1 MRPWEKLLEDTL
13 NSDSAFISRH
23 LLKTQNGYHSHDF
36 VELIYIAKGTGTH
49 NVNGKVYDVSEGDI
63 FLINYD
69 TKHSLTAKSD
79 SLLLYNCIFTP
90 SYFDHTL
97 NGSRNFFDITDRFLI
112 GDLYANFST
121 DYIFVSARGSEANH
135 VQNIY
140 ERLFHEFNTKQ
151 LGYRDIMRGYII
163 ELLVIICRL
172 NLNVDS
178 ERTKKMLEIIEHINV
193 HYMEKLCA
201 EDLAIIAGFSV
212 SHFKRVF
219 KSLTGKTLN
228 LYIQT
233 IRIHEACKLLKDK
246 NINVKQVAEAVGY
259 SDMKHFYSVFKR
271 ITGKL
276 PKDFR

>member
-1 MRPWEKLLEDTL
+1 MPQWENILNVL
-13 NSDSAFISRH
+13 NSDSAFVSHH
-23 LLKTQNGYHSHDF
+23 LITAGMNYHSHDF
-36 VELIYIAKGTGTH
+36 VEIVYVAKGTGIH
-49 NVNGKVYDVSEGDI
+49 LVNEKKYNVSEGDI

-69 TKHSLTAKSD
+69 TKHAFAAQNG
-79 SLLLYNCIFTP
+79 SLLLYNCMFTP

-193 HYMEKLCA
+193 HYMEKLCD

-212 SHFKRVF
+212 SHFRRVF

>member
-1 MRPWEKLLEDTL
+1 MPQWENILNVL
-13 NSDSAFISRH
+13 NSNSAFVSHHLIRNRIS
-23 LLKTQNGYHSHDF
+23 YHSHDF
-36 VELIYIAKGTGTH
+36 VEIVYVAKGTGIH
-49 NVNGKVYDVSEGDI
+49 LINEEKYNVSEGDI

-69 TKHSLTAKSD
+69 TKHAFAAQNG

-178 ERTKKMLEIIEHINV
+178 ERTQKMLEIIEHINI
-193 HYMEKLCA
+193 HYMEKLCV

-212 SHFKRVF
+212 SHFRRVF

-246 NINVKQVAEAVGY
+246 NINVEQVAEAVGY

>member
-1 MRPWEKLLEDTL
+1 MPQWENILNVL
-13 NSDSAFISRH
+13 NSDSAFVSHH
-23 LLKTQNGYHSHDF
+23 LITAGMSYHSHDF
-36 VELIYIAKGTGTH
+36 VEIVYVAKGTGIH
-49 NVNGKVYDVSEGDI
+49 LVNEKKYNVSEGDI

-69 TKHSLTAKSD
+69 TKHAFAAQNGA
-79 SLLLYNCIFTP
+79 LLLYNCIFTP

-121 DYIFVSARGSEANH
+121 DYIYASARGSEANH

-172 NLNVDS
+172 NLNVYS
-178 ERTKKMLEIIEHINV
+178 ERTQKMLEIIEHINV

-201 EDLAIIAGFSV
+201 EDLAVIAGFSV
-212 SHFKRVF
+212 SHFRRVF

-246 NINVKQVAEAVGY
+246 DINVEQAAEAVGY
-259 SDMKHFYSVFKR
+259 SDMKHFYSIFKR

>member
-1 MRPWEKLLEDTL
+1 MPQWENILNVL
-13 NSDSAFISRH
+13 NSDSAFVSHH
-23 LLKTQNGYHSHDF
+23 LITAGMSYHSHDF
-36 VELIYIAKGTGTH
+36 VEIVYVAKGTGIH
-49 NVNGKVYDVSEGDI
+49 LVNEKKYNVSEGDI

-69 TKHSLTAKSD
+69 TKHAFAAQNG
-79 SLLLYNCIFTP
+79 SLLLYNCMFTP

-212 SHFKRVF
+212 SHFRRVF

-246 NINVKQVAEAVGY
+246 NINVEQVAEAVGY

>member
-1 MRPWEKLLEDTL
+1 MPQWENILNVL
-13 NSDSAFISRH
+13 NSDSAFVSHH
-23 LLKTQNGYHSHDF
+23 LITAGMSYHSHDF
-36 VELIYIAKGTGTH
+36 VEIVYVAKGTGIH
-49 NVNGKVYDVSEGDI
+49 LVNEKKYNVSEGDI

-69 TKHSLTAKSD
+69 TKHAFAAQNG
-79 SLLLYNCIFTP
+79 SLLLYNCMFTP

-212 SHFKRVF
+212 SHFRRVF

-228 LYIQT
+228 LYTQT

-246 NINVKQVAEAVGY
+246 NINVEQVAEAVGY

>member
-1 MRPWEKLLEDTL
+1 MPQWENILNVL
-13 NSDSAFISRH
+13 NSNSAFVSHH
-23 LLKTQNGYHSHDF
+23 LITAGTVYHSHDF
-36 VELIYIAKGTGTH
+36 VEIAYVAKGTGIH
-49 NVNGKVYDVSEGDI
+49 YVNGKVYDVSEGDI

-69 TKHSLTAKSD
+69 TKHAFAAQNGE
-79 SLLLYNCIFTP
+79 LLLYNCIFTP

-121 DYIFVSARGSEANH
+121 DYIYASARGSEANH

-178 ERTKKMLEIIEHINV
+178 ERTKKILEIIEHINI

-212 SHFKRVF
+212 SHFRRVF

-233 IRIHEACKLLKDK
+233 IRIHEACKLLIDK
-246 NINVKQVAEAVGY
+246 NINVEQVAEAVGY

>member
-1 MRPWEKLLEDTL
+1 MPQWENILNVL
-13 NSDSAFISRH
+13 NSDSAFVSHH
-23 LLKTQNGYHSHDF
+23 LITAGMSYHSHDF
-36 VELIYIAKGTGTH
+36 VEIVYVAKGTGIH
-49 NVNGKVYDVSEGDI
+49 LVNEKKYNVSEGDI

-69 TKHSLTAKSD
+69 TKHAFAAQNG
-79 SLLLYNCIFTP
+79 SLLLYNCMFTP

-178 ERTKKMLEIIEHINV
+178 ERTQKMLEIIEHINV

-201 EDLAIIAGFSV
+201 EDLAVIAGFSV
-212 SHFKRVF
+212 SHFRRVF

-246 NINVKQVAEAVGY
+246 NINVEQVAEAVGY

>member
-1 MRPWEKLLEDTL
+1 MPQWENILNVL
-13 NSDSAFISRH
+13 NSDSAFVSHH
-23 LLKTQNGYHSHDF
+23 LITAGMSYHSHDF
-36 VELIYIAKGTGTH
+36 VEIVYVAKGTGIH
-49 NVNGKVYDVSEGDI
+49 LVNEKKYNVSEGDI

-69 TKHSLTAKSD
+69 TKHAFAAQNG
-79 SLLLYNCIFTP
+79 SLLLYNCMFTP

-201 EDLAIIAGFSV
+201 EDLAVIAGFSV
-212 SHFKRVF
+212 SHFRRVF

-246 NINVKQVAEAVGY
+246 NINVEQVAEAVGY

>member
-1 MRPWEKLLEDTL
+1 MPQWENILNVL
-13 NSDSAFISRH
+13 NSDSAFVSHH
-23 LLKTQNGYHSHDF
+23 LITAGMSYHSHDF
-36 VELIYIAKGTGTH
+36 VEIVYVAKGTGIH
-49 NVNGKVYDVSEGDI
+49 LVNEKKYNVSEGDI

-69 TKHSLTAKSD
+69 TKHAFAAQNG
-79 SLLLYNCIFTP
+79 SLLLYNCMFTP

-178 ERTKKMLEIIEHINV
+178 ERTKKMLEIIEHINI
-193 HYMEKLCA
+193 HYMEKLCV

-212 SHFKRVF
+212 SHFRRVF

-246 NINVKQVAEAVGY
+246 NINVEQVAEAVGY

>member
-1 MRPWEKLLEDTL
+1 MPQWENIFNVL
-13 NSDSAFISRH
+13 NSDSAFVSHH
-23 LLKTQNGYHSHDF
+23 LITAGMSYHSHDF
-36 VELIYIAKGTGTH
+36 VEIVYVAKGTGIH
-49 NVNGKVYDVSEGDI
+49 LVNEKKYNVSEGDI

-69 TKHSLTAKSD
+69 TKHAFAAQNG
-79 SLLLYNCIFTP
+79 SLLLYNCVFTP

-201 EDLAIIAGFSV
+201 EDLAVIAGFSV
-212 SHFKRVF
+212 SHFRRVF

-246 NINVKQVAEAVGY
+246 NINVEQVAEAVGY

>member
-1 MRPWEKLLEDTL
+1 MPQWENIL
-13 NSDSAFISRH
+13 NVLNTDSAYVNHH
-23 LLKTQNGYHSHDF
+23 LITAGMVYHSHDF
-36 VELIYIAKGTGTH
+36 VEIAYVAKGTGIH
-49 NVNGKVYDVSEGDI
+49 YVNGKVYDVSEGDI

-69 TKHSLTAKSD
+69 TKHAFAAQNGE
-79 SLLLYNCIFTP
+79 LLLYNCIFTP
-90 SYFDHTL
+90 SYFDHAL

-121 DYIFVSARGSEANH
+121 DYIYASARGSEANH

-178 ERTKKMLEIIEHINV
+178 ERTQKMLEIIEHINV
-193 HYMEKLCA
+193 HYIEKLCA
-201 EDLAIIAGFSV
+201 EDLAVIAGFSV
-212 SHFKRVF
+212 SHFRRVF

-246 NINVKQVAEAVGY
+246 NINVEQVAEAVGY

>member
-1 MRPWEKLLEDTL
+1 MPQWENILNVL
-13 NSDSAFISRH
+13 NSDSAFVSHH
-23 LLKTQNGYHSHDF
+23 LITAGMSYHSHDF
-36 VELIYIAKGTGTH
+36 VEIVYVAKGTGIH
-49 NVNGKVYDVSEGDI
+49 LVNEEKYNVSEGDI

-69 TKHSLTAKSD
+69 TKHAFAAQNG

-90 SYFDHTL
+90 SYFDHAL

-178 ERTKKMLEIIEHINV
+178 ERTKKMLEIIEHINI
-193 HYMEKLCA
+193 HYMEKICV

-212 SHFKRVF
+212 SHFRRVF

-246 NINVKQVAEAVGY
+246 NINVEQVAEAVGY

>member
-1 MRPWEKLLEDTL
+1 MPQWENILNVL
-13 NSDSAFISRH
+13 NSDSAFVSHH
-23 LLKTQNGYHSHDF
+23 LITAGTVYHSHDF
-36 VELIYIAKGTGTH
+36 VEIAYVAKGTGIH
-49 NVNGKVYDVSEGDI
+49 YVNGKVYDVSEGDI

-69 TKHSLTAKSD
+69 TKHAFAAQNG

-90 SYFDHTL
+90 SYFDHAL

-121 DYIFVSARGSEANH
+121 DYIYASARGSEANH

-178 ERTKKMLEIIEHINV
+178 ERTKKMLEIIEHINI
-193 HYMEKLCA
+193 HYMEKLCV

-212 SHFKRVF
+212 SHFRRVF

-246 NINVKQVAEAVGY
+246 NINVEQVAEAVGY